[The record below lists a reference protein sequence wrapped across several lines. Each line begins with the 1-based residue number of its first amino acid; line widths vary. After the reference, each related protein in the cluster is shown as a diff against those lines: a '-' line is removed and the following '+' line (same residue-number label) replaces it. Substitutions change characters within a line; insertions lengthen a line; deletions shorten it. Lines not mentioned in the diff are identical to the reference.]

1 MQKTNIKT
9 ISYEFHTDTK
19 TEMDLLKELSF
30 MKLIIALLVDKLSQ
44 QDRAS
49 IIENLRQYDDKT
61 LNDYIKNFE
70 KSNK

>member
-1 MQKTNIKT
+1 
-9 ISYEFHTDTK
+9 
-19 TEMDLLKELSF
+19 MDLLKELSF

-49 IIENLRQYDDKT
+49 IIESLKQYDDKT

-70 KSNK
+70 KSDK